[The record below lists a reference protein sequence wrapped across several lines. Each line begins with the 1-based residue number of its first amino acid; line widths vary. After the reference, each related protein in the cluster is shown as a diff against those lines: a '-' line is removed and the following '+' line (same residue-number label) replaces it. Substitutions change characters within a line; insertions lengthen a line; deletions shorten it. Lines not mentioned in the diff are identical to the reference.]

1 MRETKRKSVSE
12 RERERERESK
22 IERERE
28 KDRETERQRETKRE
42 REREREREKERDYL
56 RWPWALI
63 SELEKF
69 PNTSRGT
76 RLPSLPSYRARP
88 TAFLLG
94 RTTQNDHYFLIDV
107 ALRVWSVFIQS
118 DPGFLILT
126 RFLFRVTRFFYIWRR
141 FFQSNQILLSVT

>member
-1 MRETKRKSVSE
+1 MRVRVRETKRKSVSE
-12 RERERERESK
+12 RESERESK

-126 RFLFRVTRFFYIWRR
+126 RFLFRVTRFFIFGVV
-141 FFQSNQILLSVT
+141 FFKVTRYCYL